1 MNKVKYKILDMDC
14 PACATLLECELED
27 IGITARVNFAKE
39 TLEVNEKEDINMID
53 AVVTKL
59 GHQLVHN

>member
-1 MNKVKYKILDMDC
+1 MNKVKYKILGMDC

-27 IGITARVNFAKE
+27 EGIVGRVNFAKE
-39 TLEVNEKEDINMID
+39 TLEVNEKENINKIN

-59 GHQLVHN
+59 GHQLVH